1 MVTNKKKKREGELE
15 LSRGGIKRN
24 RLVIISAVV
33 VVAVLLPLILLN
45 TVLAN
50 HPPTIASLEAEP
62 ERILTSGKSQI
73 VCTASDSDGDE
84 LSYDWSAS
92 GGEIRGEGAEITWT
106 APDSAGSYDV
116 TVTVTDGR
124 GGELMD
130 DITITVRGNEPP
142 IITGLTTD
150 TDWSTPYGTIQVT
163 CNASDP
169 DGDELSYEWS
179 ATAGSISG
187 TGTFVS
193 WTAPEET
200 GTYYITAVVKDG
212 HGEEDTKSVTLG
224 VATGNPPIIE
234 SLIVTAEH
242 KYLKKTA
249 TGYKVGKIQEFN
261 IECIVSNTDGELV
274 YEWSCDGGEISG
286 EGSLINWTAPDV
298 AGKVTVTVVVTDVAD
313 NIVSESVILEV
324 VSCSPCTFG

>member
-1 MVTNKKKKREGELE
+1 MVTNNKTKREGELE

-50 HPPTIASLEAEP
+50 HPPTIASLEAES

-92 GGEIRGEGAEITWT
+92 AGEISGEGAVVTWT
-106 APDSAGSYDV
+106 APNSTGSYDV

-124 GGELMD
+124 GGEGMD
-130 DITITVRGNEPP
+130 DVTIIVRANQPPTITNLVAGA
-142 IITGLTTD
+142 
-150 TDWSTPYGTIQVT
+150 DWSTPSGTIQVT
-163 CNASDP
+163 CNALDP
-169 DGDELSYEWS
+169 DGDELSYEWA
-179 ATAGSISG
+179 ATEGSISG
-187 TGTFVS
+187 TGPEIT

-200 GTYYITAVVKDG
+200 GTYHVTAVVKDG
-212 HGEEDTKSVTLG
+212 HGEEDTKSVTLS
-224 VATGNPPIIE
+224 VATGIPPIIE
-234 SLIVTAEH
+234 DLIVTANH
-242 KYLKKTA
+242 KYLKETA